1 MNLSELHLNHK
12 AISFKDLV
20 GSGKKNLIW
29 SEVDLKKATEYAG
42 EDADVTLRLY
52 DLFKER
58 VDQEKLNMIY
68 DFFEKTDGEA
78 AIKIGIKTV

>member
-1 MNLSELHLNHK
+1 M
-12 AISFKDLV
+12 DLE
-20 GSGKKNLIW
+20 KKLTFGQI
-29 SEVDLKKATEYAG
+29 DLKKATEYAG

-68 DFFEKTDGEA
+68 DSLEKPMV
-78 AIKIGIKTV
+78 KLLSKNGIKRYKNRSVLS